1 MSQAIAILSAVRTP
15 MGGMMGSLS
24 AVPAPELGA
33 VVIRAAVERAGLHAD
48 QLDEVIMGCVLG
60 AGLGQ
65 APARQAALAA
75 GVSQATACST
85 VNKVCGSAMMSVMM
99 AGNALRAGQSKVI
112 VAGGMESMS
121 RAPYLIP
128 QGRQGYRFGSAQM
141 LDHMQYDGLQD
152 AYQGVPMGN
161 FAESCANKYN
171 FSREL
176 QDDYAIES
184 LRRANTAI
192 EQGLFDA
199 EIAPVTIKGRKG
211 DTVVQIDEQ
220 PGNAR
225 PDKIPQLRPAFQK
238 DGTVTAANASSIS
251 DGAAALSLMMADDAA
266 AAGLKPIALIH
277 GYDQSS
283 QEPEWF
289 TTAPVSAISK
299 TLARVGWSVADV
311 DIWEVNE
318 AVAVVAM
325 AAMKELGIDHDK
337 LNVNGGA
344 CALGHPIGA
353 SGSRIIVTLLH
364 ALQQRGGKK
373 GIASLCIGGG
383 EATARALELVD
394 DARLTPRTCPGS
406 RCVSLR

>member
-1 MSQAIAILSAVRTP
+1 MSQAIAILSAARTP

-24 AVPAPELGA
+24 TLASPALGA
-33 VVIRAAVERAGLHAD
+33 VAISAAIQRAGLD
-48 QLDEVIMGCVLG
+48 GDSIDEVIMGCVLS

-75 GVSQATACST
+75 GINKATVCTT

-99 AGNALRAGQSKVI
+99 AGNALRAGQAKVV

-128 QGRQGYRFGSAQM
+128 QGRQGYRFGPGEL
-141 LDHMQYDGLQD
+141 LDHMQLDGLQD
-152 AYQGVPMGN
+152 AYQHVAMGN
-161 FAESCANKYN
+161 FAESCAAKYS
-171 FSREL
+171 FSRED
-176 QDDYAIES
+176 QDSYAIES
-184 LRRANTAI
+184 LRRANAAI
-192 EQGLFDA
+192 DQGLFSA
-199 EIAPVTIKGRKG
+199 EIAPVTITGRKG
-211 DTVVQIDEQ
+211 DVTVDTDEQ

-225 PDKIPQLRPAFQK
+225 PEKIPQLRPAFQK

-251 DGAAALSLMMADDAA
+251 DGAAAVTLMMADEAEA
-266 AAGLKPIALIH
+266 RGLKPIALIR
-277 GYDQSS
+277 GYDQSA

-289 TTAPVSAISK
+289 TTAPVTAIKK
-299 TLARVGWSVADV
+299 TLERVGWAVEDV
-311 DIWEVNE
+311 DLWEVNE
-318 AVAVVAM
+318 AFAVVAM
-325 AAMKELGIDHDK
+325 AALKEIGMPHDR

-353 SGSRIIVTLLH
+353 SGSRILVTLIH

-383 EATARALELVD
+383 EATAMAIELV
-394 DARLTPRTCPGS
+394 
-406 RCVSLR
+406 

>member
-1 MSQAIAILSAVRTP
+1 MSGPIAILSAARTP

-24 AVPAPELGA
+24 SVSSPQLGA
-33 VVIRAAVERAGLHAD
+33 VAISAAIERSGLD
-48 QLDEVIMGCVLG
+48 QGQFNEVIMGSVLT
-60 AGLGQ
+60 AAVGQ

-75 GVSQATACST
+75 GMDKSTACTT

-99 AGNALRAGQSKVI
+99 AGNALRAGQTKAA

-128 QGRQGYRFGSAQM
+128 QGRQGYRFGSAEM

-152 AYQGVPMGN
+152 AYQAVAMGN

-171 FSREL
+171 FSRED
-176 QDDYAIES
+176 QDAYAIES
-184 LRRANTAI
+184 LRRANAAI
-192 EQGLFDA
+192 DQGLFDN
-199 EIAPVTIKGRKG
+199 EIAPVTIASRKG
-211 DTVVQIDEQ
+211 ETVVSVDEQ

-225 PDKIPQLRPAFQK
+225 PDKIPQLRPAFAK

-251 DGAAALSLMMADDAA
+251 DGAAALTLMMADEAEA
-266 AAGLKPIALIH
+266 QGLKPIALIH
-277 GYDQSS
+277 GYDQTA

-289 TTAPVSAISK
+289 TTAPVSAINK
-299 TLARVGWSVADV
+299 TLARVGWSVDDV
-311 DIWEVNE
+311 DLWEVNE
-318 AVAVVAM
+318 AFAVVAM
-325 AAMKELGIDHDK
+325 AALHEIGMPHDR

-353 SGSRIIVTLLH
+353 SGARIIVTLIH

-383 EATARALELVD
+383 EATAMAIELV
-394 DARLTPRTCPGS
+394 
-406 RCVSLR
+406 